1 MRELETQLRQKESD
15 IAKLVQ
21 EVKAQEKII
30 KNQEKALTS
39 QLSEESAANAYL
51 KEVKQLRQKIRDLEE
66 KDRQKEKQSQK
77 KHEYYLQI
85 EDKYREMIKDSAETA
100 KINLKS
106 PGFRQIKT
114 SKSVTAK
121 PDQFFK
127 ARSQSKQPLPAQN
140 TPIVSFF
147 WKQELS
153 WFRFKL
159 TEEKF
164 RELQNTIKILKK
176 ALITNQGRTNME
188 REQFKT
194 KSLETDKKIKEL
206 TDRLKEKE
214 RVTPIKQL
222 RADSIRFLSRKITS
236 WMWDSTKWREC

>member
-1 MRELETQLRQKESD
+1 M
-15 IAKLVQ
+15 
-21 EVKAQEKII
+21 
-30 KNQEKALTS
+30 
-39 QLSEESAANAYL
+39 
-51 KEVKQLRQKIRDLEE
+51 
-66 KDRQKEKQSQK
+66 
-77 KHEYYLQI
+77 
-85 EDKYREMIKDSAETA
+85 
-100 KINLKS
+100 
-106 PGFRQIKT
+106 
-114 SKSVTAK
+114 
-121 PDQFFK
+121 
-127 ARSQSKQPLPAQN
+127 
-140 TPIVSFF
+140 
-147 WKQELS
+147 
-153 WFRFKL
+153 

-236 WMWDSTKWREC
+236 